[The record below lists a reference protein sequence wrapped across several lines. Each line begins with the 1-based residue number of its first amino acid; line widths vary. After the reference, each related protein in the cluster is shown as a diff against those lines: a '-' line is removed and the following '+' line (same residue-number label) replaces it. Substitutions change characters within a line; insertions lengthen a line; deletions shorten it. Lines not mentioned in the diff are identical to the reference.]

1 MPTDAITEAVSSYAR
16 GRKRR
21 LLAEADHLLL
31 VVREGKL
38 VAGVNAGD
46 LNLLLGAA
54 GKAAA
59 LYGAEALAVVV
70 EGVFPIVETNPV
82 TGNSWE
88 RGEAERLWLE
98 HDGVEKGWV
107 SEAQIVAVT
116 FRTGETA
123 EAVWPFRVADGVVA
137 WGEQPLPLSGTG
149 LAGALAGRLEG
160 PVMDPARVPDPGD
173 GFAGD
178 PENGPFYAPEY
189 GRVAL
194 DIGCTR
200 ILGNQLLGR
209 GEACL
214 IVESD
219 DQAGRLPDQRGPP
232 QLAGRSEPL
241 TLWLRR
247 RPRS

>member
-1 MPTDAITEAVSSYAR
+1 MSTNAITEAVRSYAR
-16 GRKRR
+16 ERKQR

-31 VVREGKL
+31 VVREGTP
-38 VAGVNAGD
+38 VAGVNSGD
-46 LNLLLGAA
+46 LNLLLSVAGRAA
-54 GKAAA
+54 T
-59 LYGAEALAVVV
+59 LYGADALAVVV

-82 TGNSWE
+82 TGSSWE

-107 SEAQIVAVT
+107 SEAQIVAVA

-123 EAVWPFRVADGVVA
+123 EAAWPFRLVDNSVVS
-137 WGEQPLPLSGTG
+137 WGDQPLPLSGIG

-160 PVMDPARVPDPGD
+160 PVMDPSRVPDPGD

-200 ILGNQLLGR
+200 VLGNQLLGR

-219 DQAGRLPDQRGPP
+219 ERADYLVSEGLPSWQVEVNR
-232 QLAGRSEPL
+232 
-241 TLWLRR
+241 
-247 RPRS
+247 

>member
-1 MPTDAITEAVSSYAR
+1 MPR

-59 LYGAEALAVVV
+59 LYAEALAVVV
-70 EGVFPIVETNPV
+70 EGVFPIVETDPV

-98 HDGVEKGWV
+98 HDGVEGLGLGGADRRRDV
-107 SEAQIVAVT
+107 
-116 FRTGETA
+116 RTGH
-123 EAVWPFRVADGVVA
+123 RGGGVAIPGRRGVVA

-214 IVESD
+214 IVGESGRR
-219 DQAGRLPDQRGPP
+219 AGRL
-232 QLAGRSEPL
+232 A
-241 TLWLRR
+241 
-247 RPRS
+247 